1 VSNFLGAVQIEG
13 AFFIVVV
20 HLFSFFFSLFSFS
33 NYICSMLYFIEVVLP
48 LAVSKT
54 FTYQVSEAEFHYIQ
68 IGMRVA
74 VPFGKTKI
82 YTALVLDKNN
92 TPPQLYEA
100 KEIHQILD
108 EKPVVNLQQIEHWKW
123 IASYY
128 MCSLG
133 EVFRS
138 ALPSGYILESET
150 IISAKENIEI
160 DSNELKDDEYLILE
174 ALKSQSSITVQEVIK
189 ILGKKTVFP
198 IINRLLAKGALVLQE
213 EISEQYKPKLVRYI
227 KLHESFLQQEQ
238 LAELLEILS
247 KAKKQREL
255 VLHYFQLQAR
265 EKAPISVKKLIET
278 SGSSAAI
285 VKSLV
290 DKTIFEEYYIAQ
302 DRVAFDKEDD
312 SQFTLSEA
320 QQVAFDSIQEN
331 FKTFDVNLLHGVTAS
346 GKTEIYIKLLEQYI
360 KEGKQVLFL
369 LPEIALTTQL
379 VQRLTAYFG
388 NEVAVFHSKYTNNE
402 RIEVWN
408 QVLENSPKA
417 KVVIGVRSALFLPFS
432 NLGCIIV
439 DEEHEQTFK
448 QNDPAPRYHARDA
461 AIVLAKQH
469 GAKVVLGSAT
479 PSLETYNNVQTN
491 KYGLT
496 ELKVRYGNVVLPE
509 IQLVDLKDKY
519 FRKKMSGHFSD
530 ELLEE
535 ITETLSK
542 GEQVILF
549 QNRRGFSPYV
559 ECMTCGHV
567 PHCPSCDVSLTYY
580 KFKNQLRCHY
590 CGHSIANPT
599 HCHSCQSVD
608 VTSKGFGT
616 EQIEMELKS
625 LFPEKNIGRMDQDTT
640 RGKFGFEKIID
651 SFKNR
656 EIDVL
661 VGTQMLAKGLDFD
674 NVTLVGILNADN
686 LLNQPNFRAYERAY
700 QMMIQ
705 VSGRAGRSE
714 KKGKVVIQTYN
725 PYHNTIQQV
734 LGNDYMGMYK
744 EQIYERQN
752 FKYPPFFRLVKL
764 TLKHRDFDKLKEG
777 SMWIYNVLSQNLDMP
792 VLGPEEPA
800 INRIRNEYIRTI
812 MVKIPVKKHLG
823 NTKKNIAK
831 VLMSFEAVPQYR
843 SIKVKVD
850 VDVY

>member
-1 VSNFLGAVQIEG
+1 
-13 AFFIVVV
+13 
-20 HLFSFFFSLFSFS
+20 
-33 NYICSMLYFIEVVLP
+33 MLYFIEVVLP

-108 EKPVVNLQQIEHWKW
+108 EKPVVNLHQIEHWKW

-150 IISAKENIEI
+150 IISARENAEL
-160 DSNELKDDEYLILE
+160 DSDDLKDDEYLILE
-174 ALKSQSSITVQEVIK
+174 ALKSQSSITVQDVIK

-238 LAELLEILS
+238 LAELLEVLS

-278 SGSSAAI
+278 SGSSTAI

-312 SQFTLSEA
+312 SQFTLSDA
-320 QQVAFDSIQEN
+320 QQLAFDSIQEN

-479 PSLETYNNVQTN
+479 PSLETYYNVQTN
-491 KYGLT
+491 KYGLS

-590 CGHSIANPT
+590 CGHSIANPS

-616 EQIEMELKS
+616 EQIEMELKT

-656 EIDVL
+656 EVDVL

-700 QMMIQ
+700 QMMMQ

-714 KKGKVVIQTYN
+714 KKGKVIIQTYN

-812 MVKIPVKKHLG
+812 MVKIPVQKHLG